1 MMTWIEYDTERCGGV
16 LYVMTEKFFPCSLED
31 LKVIKK
37 AMDMCEDEDRK
48 KAFVNVLS
56 DGLDEVWSELYRQ
69 RVELCAKYQCKE
81 ITKAKAEKDR
91 AVIQSR
97 LQRAE
102 KNREVIKKW
111 QEELQTSSN

>member
-16 LYVMTEKFFPCSLED
+16 LYVKTEKFFPCSLEE
-31 LKVIKK
+31 LKAIKK
-37 AMDMCEDEDRK
+37 AMDMCKDPERK
-48 KAFVNVLS
+48 KIFVNDLQN
-56 DGLDEVWSELYRQ
+56 GIQERWSELYQQ

-81 ITKAKAEKDR
+81 ITAAKAEKDG

>member
-1 MMTWIEYDTERCGGV
+1 MITWIEYETEHCSGV
-16 LYVMTEKFFPCSLED
+16 FYIETEMFFPCSQAALD
-31 LKVIKK
+31 RIKRMIDACK
-37 AMDMCEDEDRK
+37 DPERK
-48 KAFVNVLS
+48 KSFVDALQN
-56 DGLDEVWSELYRQ
+56 GIQERWSELYQQ

-102 KNREVIKKW
+102 KNREVVQKW